1 MGGGGKNE
9 GSEDGWT
16 PLFMAAQNG
25 HEKCVELLLAKGA
38 AMDQANNAGATPL
51 HVASLQDHAEVVRL
65 LLRAV
70 VDHQQQSSIAAGRP
84 EQELA
89 AQEFA
94 HGRTESEEE
103 STVRCAFVNARA
115 YGALGLTPLMLVRG
129 RQHAGAGATA
139 ALLLEAGADADM
151 EPTMPPGATALIGGF
166 FTVGLPDLQVANG
179 SVYYE
184 ITLLRLGDAPQVGWV
199 PSGWAA
205 KDGCGVGDDE
215 LSLGYDGVRH
225 KVWRGDKFDTADSY
239 VHWEEGMTVGFAIKL
254 PVAGEGVYRCEGRT

>member
-1 MGGGGKNE
+1 M
-9 GSEDGWT
+9 
-16 PLFMAAQNG
+16 
-25 HEKCVELLLAKGA
+25 ELLLGARAKV
-38 AMDQANNAGATPL
+38 DQATNDGATPL

-70 VDHQQQSSIAAGRP
+70 VDQQQQSSIAAGRP
-84 EQELA
+84 EQEIA

-94 HGRTESEEE
+94 HGRTESEDE

-166 FTVGLPDLQVANG
+166 FTVGLPDLPAASG

-184 ITLLRLGDAPQVGWV
+184 ITLLRLGDVPQVGWV

-205 KDGCGVGDDE
+205 EDGCGVGDDE
-215 LSLGYDGVRH
+215 LSPGYDGVRH
-225 KVWRGDKFDTADSY
+225 TILSGDASREFDTADSY
-239 VHWEEGMTVGFAIKL
+239 VH
-254 PVAGEGVYRCEGRT
+254 GRRA